1 MTRAQ
6 EYKNEQN
13 PLVLSVTSGK
23 GGVGKT
29 NLSVNLAYTLQKMGK
44 RVLLMDADLGL
55 ANVDILLGLTPEYN
69 IFHLVYDEKK
79 LDEVLVRTEYG
90 FTILPAS
97 SGVPEMLKLSTGQK
111 LELIEAL
118 EPLGQETDILIV
130 DTGAG
135 IGDNVMYFN
144 LAVQERILVLT
155 PEPTA
160 LTDAYATI
168 KVLHN
173 KHGVH
178 KFRVVVNMAADPR
191 QARQTFQRLAA
202 ACDKFLDGVSVDLI
216 GSLPQDPT
224 VRKSVTRQV
233 PFCHAHPSTAAS
245 LAVGKIAENILA
257 WPHTAKTDGNIKF
270 FWKKLL
276 FNT

>member
-1 MTRAQ
+1 MT
-6 EYKNEQN
+6 YMNEQN
-13 PLVLSVTSGK
+13 PLVLSITSGK

-55 ANVDILLGLTPEYN
+55 ANVDILLGLAPQYN
-69 IFHLVYDEKK
+69 LFHLIFEEKS
-79 LDEVLVRTEYG
+79 LNDVLVNTEYG
-90 FTILPAS
+90 FRILPAS
-97 SGVPEMLKLSTGQK
+97 SGVPEMLKLTTGQK

-118 EPLGQETDILIV
+118 EPLGMETDILIV

-144 LAVQERILVLT
+144 LAVQERVLVLT

-178 KFRVVVNMAADPR
+178 RFKIVVNLAANPK
-191 QARQTFQRLAA
+191 QAKQTYERLAA
-202 ACDKFLDGVSVDLI
+202 ACDKFLDGVSLDLI
-216 GSLPQDPT
+216 GSLPQDP
-224 VRKSVTRQV
+224 VARQAVTRQT
-233 PFCHAHPSTAAS
+233 PFCSLFPSS
-245 LAVGKIAENILA
+245 AVALGVQKVAENILK
-257 WPHTAKTDGNIKF
+257 WPQSAKTDGNIKF

-276 FNT
+276 FNN

>member
-1 MTRAQ
+1 MTQ
-6 EYKNEQN
+6 MNEQN

-29 NLSVNLAYTLQKMGK
+29 NLSVNLAYTLQRMGK

-55 ANVDILLGLTPEYN
+55 ANVDILLGLAPEYN

-79 LDEVLVRTEYG
+79 LDEVLVRTKYG
-90 FTILPAS
+90 FSILPAA

-111 LELIEAL
+111 LELIESL
-118 EPLGQETDILIV
+118 EPLGRETDILIV

-135 IGDNVMYFN
+135 IGDNVIYFN

-155 PEPTA
+155 PEPTS

-173 KHGVH
+173 QHGVH
-178 KFRVVVNMAADPR
+178 RFRVVVNMATDPQ
-191 QARQTFQRLAA
+191 QARQTFLRLTA
-202 ACDKFLDGVSVDLI
+202 ACDKFLDGVSLDLI
-216 GSLPQDPT
+216 GSLPHDPK
-224 VRKSVTRQV
+224 VRQAIINQV
-233 PFCHAHPSTAAS
+233 PFCHALPSSSAAM
-245 LAVGKIAENILA
+245 AVKKIAENILS
-257 WPHTAKTDGNIKF
+257 WSQTAKTDGNIKF
-270 FWKKLL
+270 FWKRLL

>member
-1 MTRAQ
+1 M
-6 EYKNEQN
+6 NEQN
-13 PLVLSVTSGK
+13 PLVLSITSGK

-55 ANVDILLGLTPEYN
+55 ANVDILLGLAPQYN
-69 IFHLVYDEKK
+69 LFHLIFEEKS
-79 LDEVLVRTEYG
+79 LNDVLVNTEYG
-90 FTILPAS
+90 FRILPAS
-97 SGVPEMLKLSTGQK
+97 SGVPEMLKLTTGQK

-118 EPLGQETDILIV
+118 EPLGMETDILIV

-144 LAVQERILVLT
+144 LAVQERVLVLT

-178 KFRVVVNMAADPR
+178 RFKIVVNLAANPK
-191 QARQTFQRLAA
+191 QAKQTYERLAA
-202 ACDKFLDGVSVDLI
+202 ACDKFLDGVSLDLI
-216 GSLPQDPT
+216 GSLPQDP
-224 VRKSVTRQV
+224 VARQAVTRQT
-233 PFCHAHPSTAAS
+233 PFCSLFPSS
-245 LAVGKIAENILA
+245 AVALGVQKVAENILK
-257 WPHTAKTDGNIKF
+257 WPQSAKTDGNIKF

-276 FNT
+276 FNN

>member
-1 MTRAQ
+1 MTQ
-6 EYKNEQN
+6 MNDQN

-29 NLSVNLAYTLQKMGK
+29 NLSVNLAYTLQRKGK

-55 ANVDILLGLTPEYN
+55 ANVDILLGLAPEYN

-79 LDEVLVRTEYG
+79 LEEVLVRTSYG
-90 FTILPAS
+90 FTILPAA

-111 LELIEAL
+111 LELIESL
-118 EPLGQETDILIV
+118 ETLGQETDILIV

-135 IGDNVMYFN
+135 IGDNVIYFN

-155 PEPTA
+155 PEPTS
-160 LTDAYATI
+160 LTDAYATV

-173 KHGVH
+173 QHGVH
-178 KFRVVVNMAADPR
+178 RFRVIVNMATDPK
-191 QARQTFQRLAA
+191 QAKQTFQRLTA
-202 ACDKFLDGVSVDLI
+202 ACDKFLDGVSLDLI
-216 GSLPQDPT
+216 GSLPHDPK
-224 VRKSVTRQV
+224 VRQAITTQV
-233 PFCHAHPSTAAS
+233 PFCHAFPSSTPAM
-245 LAVGKIAENILA
+245 AVNKIAENILS
-257 WPHTAKTDGNIKF
+257 WPKTAKTDGNIKF
-270 FWKKLL
+270 FWKRLL

>member
-1 MTRAQ
+1 MTRI
-6 EYKNEQN
+6 NEHN

-29 NLSVNLAYTLQKMGK
+29 NLSINLAYTLQQMGK

-55 ANVDILLGLTPEYN
+55 ANVDILLGLAPEYN
-69 IFHLVYDEKK
+69 IFHLVYDEKS
-79 LDEVLVRTEYG
+79 LEQVLVRTDYG
-90 FTILPAS
+90 FSILPAS

-111 LELIEAL
+111 LELIEAM
-118 EPLGQETDILIV
+118 EPLGQETDVLIV

-173 KHGVH
+173 KHGVQR
-178 KFRVVVNMAADPR
+178 FRVVVNMAVDPK

-202 ACDKFLDGVSVDLI
+202 ACDRFLDGVSLDLL
-216 GSLPQDPT
+216 GFLPQDPT
-224 VRKSVTRQV
+224 VRQAVARQT
-233 PFCHAHPSTAAS
+233 PFCHIFPTSAA
-245 LAVGKIAENILA
+245 AQGVKKMAENIMA
-257 WPHTAKTDGNIKF
+257 WPQTAKTDGNIKF

-276 FNT
+276 FNN